1 MISLSPTFLKKFLP
15 SLRILVSEI
24 LKILVQSFALNLT
37 GNFIFDIYEI
47 TYVYTFYTY
56 DDYFYSVVLD
66 DCLERFPEL
75 LILFNN
81 KFINVD
87 FPELYFPVIKIGDEI

>member
-1 MISLSPTFLKKFLP
+1 MISLSPTFLKKLLP

-47 TYVYTFYTY
+47 TYVSTFYTY
-56 DDYFYSVVLD
+56 NDYFYSVVLD
-66 DCLERFPEL
+66 DCLGRFPEL
-75 LILFNN
+75 LILFSN

-87 FPELYFPVIKIGDEI
+87 FPELYFPVIIIGDDI